1 MQIKYIALLFNYY
14 FIIFLEKRY
23 ISPKEKLHS
32 RKKHKLREF
41 SKYPLLLTPPFSI
54 SRREGESL
62 PPGFSPS
69 VFTTPP
75 SPGGYPPSPQKTP
88 LSQNTIPVIPK
99 NHLSKNNELLIS
111 HESGFCPIRG
121 ADIQSTTQ

>member
-54 SRREGESL
+54 SRRGEK
-62 PPGFSPS
+62 
-69 VFTTPP
+69 P
-75 SPGGYPPSPQKTP
+75 SPWVQPFGLHHPPFPWGLSPKP
-88 LSQNTIPVIPK
+88 PK
-99 NHLSKNNELLIS
+99 KHRSPK
-111 HESGFCPIRG
+111 
-121 ADIQSTTQ
+121 IQSP

>member
-41 SKYPLLLTPPFSI
+41 SKYPLLLTPPFPI
-54 SRREGESL
+54 PRREGGSL
-62 PPGFSPS
+62 PPGFRPS
-69 VFTTPP
+69 VFTT
-75 SPGGYPPSPQKTP
+75 
-88 LSQNTIPVIPK
+88 
-99 NHLSKNNELLIS
+99 
-111 HESGFCPIRG
+111 
-121 ADIQSTTQ
+121 

>member
-54 SRREGESL
+54 ARREGESL

-88 LSQNTIPVIPK
+88 LSQNPILVISQKPSLK
-99 NHLSKNNELLIS
+99 KIMNSSSRTNRA
-111 HESGFCPIRG
+111 F
-121 ADIQSTTQ
+121 TQFLGQAYAK

>member
-54 SRREGESL
+54 SRRGGKPAPWVQPFGLHHTPFPWGLSPKPPKNISL
-62 PPGFSPS
+62 PKYNPRDS
-69 VFTTPP
+69 
-75 SPGGYPPSPQKTP
+75 QKTI
-88 LSQNTIPVIPK
+88 SQNTINSSSRTNRTFARFLGQTYAK
-99 NHLSKNNELLIS
+99 
-111 HESGFCPIRG
+111 
-121 ADIQSTTQ
+121 

>member
-23 ISPKEKLHS
+23 IPPKEKLHS

-54 SRREGESL
+54 SRRG
-62 PPGFSPS
+62 GK
-69 VFTTPP
+69 P
-75 SPGGYPPSPQKTP
+75 SPWVQPFGLHHTPFPWGVSPKPPKNTALPKYNPRDSQKTI
-88 LSQNTIPVIPK
+88 SQKIMNSSSRK
-99 NHLSKNNELLIS
+99 NRAFARFLGQAYDK
-111 HESGFCPIRG
+111 
-121 ADIQSTTQ
+121 